1 MTNKEAAQY
10 LFGTYLNGFSIWA
23 EKQYKEPVDQILRK
37 MNQSISFVEELIGQL
52 ITSKRVPDDMT
63 TGNLLKAINYILE
76 IAKES

>member
-10 LFGTYLNGFSIWA
+10 LFGTHLSGFSIWA
-23 EKQYKEPVDQILRK
+23 EKQYKEPIDQILRK

-63 TGNLLKAINYILE
+63 TGDLLKAINYILE
-76 IAKES
+76 IAKEY

>member
-10 LFGTYLNGFSIWA
+10 LFGIHLNGFSIWA

-63 TGNLLKAINYILE
+63 TGDLLKAINYILE
-76 IAKES
+76 IAKEY

>member
-10 LFGTYLNGFSIWA
+10 LFGIHFTGFSIWA

-63 TGNLLKAINYILE
+63 TGDLLKAINYILE
-76 IAKES
+76 IAKEY